1 MSSNPTPTQTGG
13 SADDLSDFR
22 PASNFD
28 GTRWVQ
34 LSTQVDGHE
43 NKLTEIQ
50 RTVTVTQGDFTT
62 LRDEVTTIRGDVTSL
77 QGQFKTIQNVIAGV
91 RDDITRTRDQ
101 AEVNARLE
109 ALNKNTVAGFHNR
122 LNGSG
127 SDNLEP
133 L

>member
-109 ALNKNTVAGFHNR
+109 AL
-122 LNGSG
+122 
-127 SDNLEP
+127 
-133 L
+133 